1 MITDE
6 LILMLDKFEAGT
18 GKAPTKILCGAAA
31 FEKLVCE
38 ATDDW
43 GADRYLEPNINR
55 DGYVARFMGI
65 PIQVIHNPNVLED
78 DKIYVFNEPDEDYYK
93 PIYETQWWA
102 RSPHNNLIVDDLVP
116 PKGFERYYYGQWNTA
131 VQKEEELADISEDAL
146 MSVLNGGGFNAVA

>member
-1 MITDE
+1 MMTDE

-18 GKAPTKILCGAAA
+18 DKAPTKVLCGEAA
-31 FEKLVCE
+31 FEKLRRE

-65 PIQVIHNPNVLED
+65 PIQVIHDPNVLED
-78 DKIYVFNEPDEDYYK
+78 DKIYVLNEPNEDYYK
-93 PIYETQWWA
+93 PIQYTHWWA
-102 RSPHNNLIVDDLVP
+102 RHPYDGLIIDDLVP
-116 PKGFERYYYGQWNTA
+116 PKGFERYYYGRWDTA
-131 VQKEEELADISEDAL
+131 VTKDEEPTDISEDAL